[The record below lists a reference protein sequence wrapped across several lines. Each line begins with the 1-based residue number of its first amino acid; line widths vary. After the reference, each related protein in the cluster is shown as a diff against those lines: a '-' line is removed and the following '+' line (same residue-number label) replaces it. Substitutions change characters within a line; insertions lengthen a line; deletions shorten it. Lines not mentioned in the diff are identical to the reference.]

1 MTAQLHFTQLCGVL
15 DQLSTRFCKAGMSLP
30 SAHWLKLGFVGIV
43 ASVLAACSTTQPNRD
58 ASRGSYKVGQTYT
71 VMGQTYTPHEDYS
84 YSETGQASWYGPGF
98 HGRRTANGERYDQ
111 TDRSA
116 AHRTLPMPSVVLVT
130 NLDNGLSTMVR
141 VNDRGPF
148 ARNRIID
155 LSRTA
160 ADDIGMITDGVANV
174 RVDIL
179 RRESEI
185 VKDVAINGG
194 GPPEQTV
201 ALLDAQKTRQQ
212 QPPPAVRGRAPAA
225 APVAVAAAPLPPPAA
240 APAPPPVAPPPM
252 AVAAAPAAAPPAAAT
267 AARAPAHIMYI
278 QAGAFGSMA
287 NAQRARNR
295 ISAFGDAAIASV
307 TVQGQEVYRVRIGP
321 MADATAATATLDQ
334 VQRAGFADARIVTD

>member
-1 MTAQLHFTQLCGVL
+1 MTARLQFIDLCGVL
-15 DQLSTRFCKAGMSLP
+15 GKISTRFCKAGMSLP
-30 SAHWLKLGFVGIV
+30 SAHWLQAGFVGIV
-43 ASVLAACSTTQPNRD
+43 AGTLAACSTTQPNRD
-58 ASRGSYKVGQTYT
+58 ASRGTYKVGQTYT
-71 VMGQTYTPHEDYS
+71 VMGQTYTPHEDFS
-84 YSETGQASWYGPGF
+84 YSQTGQASWYGPGF

-111 TDRSA
+111 ADRTA

-130 NLDNGLSTMVR
+130 NLDNGHSTMVR

-185 VKDVAINGG
+185 VKDVAISGG
-194 GPPEQTV
+194 GPPEQMV
-201 ALLDAQKTRQQ
+201 ALLDAQRSRQ
-212 QPPPAVRGRAPAA
+212 QPPPAARGRTPAP
-225 APVAVAAAPLPPPAA
+225 APVAVAAAPLPPPVA
-240 APAPPPVAPPPM
+240 APAPPPAPPPPV
-252 AVAAAPAAAPPAAAT
+252 AVAAPPPATAAAPAARAAA
-267 AARAPAHIMYI
+267 RGMYI
-278 QAGAFGSMA
+278 QAGAFGSID
-287 NAQRARNR
+287 NAQRARTR
-295 ISAFGDAAIASV
+295 IASIGDAAIASV

-321 MADATAATATLDQ
+321 MADATAASATLDQ